1 MCLATEHRTVAGA
14 SPPTTETGR
23 NVRMSDLADHQ
34 AGTQSGCRHC
44 TKVAY
49 EPSWYAS
56 LLAFSQHGDTN
67 HFEGATAF
75 AS

>member
-1 MCLATEHRTVAGA
+1 
-14 SPPTTETGR
+14 
-23 NVRMSDLADHQ
+23 MSDHADHQ
-34 AGTQSGCRHC
+34 AGTLSGCRHC

-56 LLAFSQHGDTN
+56 LLAFSQHSKTT
-67 HFEGATAF
+67 HFEGAPAF